1 MLNLNGIW
9 TVPSYPYFSDDI
21 TCVSQDS
28 PEKQKQ
34 RDIHRRQTDRKS
46 GGGGREIRGDL
57 LKELAHIVMEVKK
70 IPQSTVCKPE
80 NQESQ

>member
-1 MLNLNGIW
+1 MLVRILQRNRNNGI
-9 TVPSYPYFSDDI
+9 YIDD
-21 TCVSQDS
+21 
-28 PEKQKQ
+28 
-34 RDIHRRQTDRKS
+34 RQTERVRERERE
-46 GGGGREIRGDL
+46 REIRGDL